1 MTRAIPTQ
9 PTLCLAM
16 IVRDEETN
24 LLEWLPRVRQYL
36 DELVVVDTG
45 SIDGTVPLLLSMDAK
60 VLEQAWAHDFAMH
73 RNYGLQHVKAD
84 WVLILDADE
93 RLDETGWQMI
103 RKLIEN
109 PTLLA
114 YAFKIK
120 NYHSQS
126 DLSSFDIMHSYRLFR
141 NGHSIQYSG
150 LVHNQLAESINA
162 AAVAS
167 GLSVEP
173 APLTIEHFGYAL
185 SEQGMRAKQHR
196 IYSMVKKQLRLTPDD
211 AYYQHHLLNICLA
224 MGNFAEAKATCKR
237 LDFERLRPEL
247 RVQAYYKAAQVAMEE
262 SAFKESRS
270 YVHKALQITPN
281 ASFLHYLR
289 SNIAYQMHRYN
300 EGIRSAYKA
309 LELANT
315 ESEEGKTLHLP
326 LDECYYNVGMGYLL
340 LGEYDNALELLN
352 KALTYNPHNT
362 MALQY
367 IEWLASHQEK
377 KPLTQK
383 PVSQPAAQQV

>member
-1 MTRAIPTQ
+1 
-9 PTLCLAM
+9 M

-24 LLEWLPRVRQYL
+24 LLEWLPRVRHYL

-45 SIDGTVPLLLSMDAK
+45 SRDGTVPLLLSLDAT

-73 RNYGLQHVKAD
+73 RNYGLQHVQSD
-84 WVLILDADE
+84 WILILDADE

-103 RKLIEN
+103 RKLINN
-109 PTLLA
+109 PATLA
-114 YAFKIK
+114 YAFNVK
-120 NYHSQS
+120 NYHSQN
-126 DLSSFDIMHSYRLFR
+126 DLSSFDIMQSYRLFR
-141 NGHSIQYSG
+141 NGHGIQYCG
-150 LVHNQLAESINA
+150 LVHNQLAESINEA
-162 AAVAS
+162 AETS
-167 GLSVEP
+167 GLAVEP

-196 IYSMVKKQLRLTPDD
+196 IYTMVKKQLRLTPDD

-224 MGNFAEAKATCKR
+224 MGNFEEAKATCQQ
-237 LDFERLRPEL
+237 LDFDKLRPEL
-247 RVQAYYKAAQVAMEE
+247 RVQAYYKAAQVAMKDN
-262 SAFKESRS
+262 AFKESRG
-270 YVHKALQITPN
+270 YVHKALQLTPN

-309 LELANT
+309 LELAST

-340 LGEYDNALELLN
+340 LGEYAHARELLN
-352 KALTYNPHNT
+352 KALTFNPHNT
-362 MALQY
+362 MVLQY
-367 IEWLASHQEK
+367 IEWLDSHHQT
-377 KPLTQK
+377 PTQMQQPATQSLTQA
-383 PVSQPAAQQV
+383 V